1 MNSKLRLPAVVVA
14 ISILVAACGQETP
27 PPRTGGSRP
36 VRLPSTPTELPQFDL
51 PRFEELLGQL
61 QGQVVVVNVWGS
73 WCGPCIEE
81 APVLADVSSEY
92 LGKVQFIGVDILD
105 QLAPAREFIRK
116 YGWPYPSVFDPP
128 GHIRDGLGFV
138 GQPVTAIYDRSGQSI
153 LVWSG
158 AISTARLTEEIEKVL

>member
-1 MNSKLRLPAVVVA
+1 MNRKLRLPAVIVA
-14 ISILVAACGQETP
+14 MSILVAACGQNDP
-27 PPRTGGSRP
+27 PPDADGPVR

-51 PRFEELLGQL
+51 AQFEELLGQL
-61 QGQVVVVNVWGS
+61 RGQVVVVNVWGS

-81 APVLADVSSEY
+81 APVLTEVSTEY
-92 LGKVQFIGVDILD
+92 LGRVQFIGVDILD
-105 QLAPAREFIRK
+105 QLEPAREFIRK

-138 GQPVTAIYDRSGQSI
+138 GQPVTAIYDRSGQST

-158 AISTARLTEEIEKVL
+158 AISKARLTEEIEKVL